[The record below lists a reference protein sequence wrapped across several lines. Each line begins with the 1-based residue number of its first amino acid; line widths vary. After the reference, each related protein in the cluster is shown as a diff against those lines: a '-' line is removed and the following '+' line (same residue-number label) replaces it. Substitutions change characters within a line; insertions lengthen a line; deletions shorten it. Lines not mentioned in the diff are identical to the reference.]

1 MLPVQFAWIS
11 HTILCYFSVL
21 HMIRAAGHL
30 FVILIT
36 CIQIAWTALRRPAKK
51 LLREQILSH
60 QKQMKK

>member
-36 CIQIAWTALRRPAKK
+36 CIQIAWTALRRPA
-51 LLREQILSH
+51 QILSH